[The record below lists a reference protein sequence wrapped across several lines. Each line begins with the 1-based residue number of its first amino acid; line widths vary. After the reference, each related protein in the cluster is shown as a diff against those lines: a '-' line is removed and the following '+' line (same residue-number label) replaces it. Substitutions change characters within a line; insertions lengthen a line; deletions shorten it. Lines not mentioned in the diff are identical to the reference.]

1 MSETARPEAN
11 RPEANRPEVDRPATP
26 RPEASPSGTIRI
38 LIAED
43 HHIVRQGFVALL
55 QSVDTFEVI
64 AEASTGQQ
72 ALDLFRQHR
81 PDITLMD
88 LRMPAAGNVEA
99 GRTNSTGETIR
110 TNGGVEAIQA
120 IRREFPDAR
129 IIVLTTFDG
138 DEDIFRAI
146 QAGARGYLLKGMNAD
161 ELIDAIQTVHR
172 GKSRIPAAVAERL
185 AERLSGN
192 ALTDRETEVLKN
204 IVAGKSN
211 KEIASALFISEA
223 TVKTHINNLL
233 SKLGVTDRTQ
243 AATTALQRGIV
254 HLD

>member
-1 MSETARPEAN
+1 MSNMRNTSN
-11 RPEANRPEVDRPATP
+11 MGDTKSDTSDSP
-26 RPEASPSGTIRI
+26 RIRI

-43 HHIVRQGFVALL
+43 HTVVRQGLTALL
-55 QSVDTFEVI
+55 RLVEGFEIV
-64 AEASTGQQ
+64 AEAIDGLQ
-72 ALDLFRQHR
+72 ALTLFRQHR

-88 LRMPAAGNVEA
+88 LRMPNPAGTPGSPDAGGVGSGGGAAGGVGA
-99 GRTNSTGETIR
+99 
-110 TNGGVEAIQA
+110 GGVAAIKA
-120 IRREFPDAR
+120 IRKEFPDAR

-146 QAGARGYLLKGMNAD
+146 QAGARGYLLKGMSAD

-172 GKSRIPAAVAERL
+172 GRSRIPAAIAERL

-192 ALTDRETEVLKN
+192 ALTERETEVLKT

-211 KEIASALFISEA
+211 REIAAALFISEA

-233 SKLGVTDRTQ
+233 GKLGAADRTQ
-243 AATTALQRGIV
+243 AATMALQRGIV